1 METDFRARSTGPR
14 TLDTGRRADDR
25 YADIGRLLF
34 TCPDRPG
41 IVAAI
46 SGFLFPSGA
55 NITESQQCSADPFG
69 GTFFLRIEFHL
80 NALAERF
87 GDLAG
92 SFGDLAGGFPMGW
105 QMTRAGELKCVAI
118 TMVVFT

>member
-1 METDFRARSTGPR
+1 VETDFRVRPAGPR

-25 YADIGRLLF
+25 YADIGRLLI
-34 TCPDRPG
+34 TCQDRLG
-41 IVAAI
+41 IVAAV
-46 SGFLFPSGA
+46 SSLLFSSGA
-55 NITESQQCSADPFG
+55 NITGPQQCSTDPFG

-92 SFGDLAGGFPMGW
+92 SFGDLAGRFPTRW
-105 QMTRAGELKCVAI
+105 QMTRAGELKRVAI
-118 TMVVFT
+118 RMVVFT